1 VRIAVVKETRDGES
15 RVALVPSLVGKLTA
29 LGYEVAVEPAAGESA
44 ECSDEDYREAGAS
57 IDASPVAGAAV
68 VVSVQPLEAPRLG
81 GLAKG
86 TATISFLPTSQ
97 SIEQVEA
104 ARDAGITT
112 FAMELVPRISRA
124 QSMDALS
131 SQALVAGYRS
141 TVIAAE
147 RLRRF
152 FPLNMTAA
160 GTVPPAEVLVL
171 GAGVAGLQAI
181 ATAKRLG
188 AVVRAYDVRA
198 AAAEEI
204 ASMGAKPIELELE
217 TLEGAGGYAREMTED
232 RAARQR
238 ELLTP
243 YVAAADA
250 LITTAAVPGRQA
262 PLLVTRDMVE
272 QMGPGSVVVDLA
284 AESGGNVEGSVAGE
298 EVRVGNALVHGAS
311 NVPSQMPAPASR
323 LYAQNVLNLVAL
335 MTADGAFAPDFED
348 EIVAGCC
355 VTHAGEVRHQP
366 TAEALADRQRTPGAG
381 GNA

>member
-1 VRIAVVKETRDGES
+1 M
-15 RVALVPSLVGKLTA
+15 VPSLVEKLTA
-29 LGYEVAVEPAAGESA
+29 LGYEVAVETGAGESA
-44 ECSDEDYREAGAS
+44 EHSDNDYREAGATV
-57 IDASPVAGAAV
+57 DASALEGAAV
-68 VVSVQPLEAPRLG
+68 VASVQPLEASRLS
-81 GLAKG
+81 GLPKG
-86 TATISFLPTSQ
+86 TATVSFLPASQ
-97 SIEQVEA
+97 SPELVEA
-104 ARDAGITT
+104 ARDAGVTT
-112 FAMELVPRISRA
+112 FAMELIPRISRA

-141 TVIAAE
+141 LIIAAE

-152 FPLNMTAA
+152 LPLNMTAA

-204 ASMGAKPIELELE
+204 ASMGAKPIELDLE
-217 TLEGAGGYAREMTED
+217 TMEGSGGYAREMTED
-232 RAARQR
+232 RADRQR
-238 ELLTP
+238 ELLAP

-262 PLLVTRDMVE
+262 PLLITRDMVE

-284 AESGGNVEGSVAGE
+284 AESGGNVEGSVSGE
-298 EVRVGNALVHGAS
+298 EVMIGNALVHGAA

-323 LYAQNVLNLVAL
+323 LYAQNVLNLVTL
-335 MTADGAFAPDFED
+335 MTADEAFAPDFED

-355 VTHAGEVRHQP
+355 VTHAGEIRHQP
-366 TAEALADRQRTPGAG
+366 TAEALAGPQATPGAG